1 MSKRLA
7 LIMAI
12 AIAALSAQASL
23 AARPKAHP
31 APKKVRPIAIVING
45 NQLSLEPPPKFY
57 KGHLLVPV
65 RRIIEALGLDFE
77 PEGKRIVTHAGYKRI
92 ALTVGS
98 KNAQIG
104 SDEVELEAA
113 PVEIKYVLYAPLR
126 FFADALD
133 AQAQFNRQTNS
144 VEITSTLVG
153 RSGSGIVSLGAAREY
168 LGTVTAV
175 DTDSDPN
182 TVTLTYG
189 ASVRTVPLDAQTE
202 VIVQDVNTGTSNP
215 GQIAD
220 VHPGDFAQVY
230 VEKSGR
236 ATRVVDAYGSRAGK
250 VAASAAGELVLEDGH
265 VIVPGRET
273 TITLNGERASIG
285 DIQIGDQAMVRYN
298 IDSSDVRQII
308 ATRRTTVPPQPS
320 GPVAITSV
328 DVSPSRPLKAG
339 DVATVTVRG
348 TPNGNAT
355 FDIGPYVL
363 GLPMTENGGGTYTG
377 RYVVKPGVNFA
388 DAPVFAHLRQGAID
402 APVQQ
407 SLTTLSVS
415 TEPPGVVDFAPDS
428 GALINNNRP
437 SVYATFATS
446 TVPVNP
452 SSETITVDGRDVTS
466 QCIRTPRFIYYTP
479 GIDYRQGPV
488 DVVVRVADMA
498 GNVATKRWTFYIKVR

>member
-1 MSKRLA
+1 VVSKRLA
-7 LIMAI
+7 LILAV
-12 AIAALSAQASL
+12 AFAALSTQASL
-23 AARPKAHP
+23 AARPKTHAP
-31 APKKVRPIAIVING
+31 AKKVRPIAIVING
-45 NQLSLEPPPKFY
+45 NQLSLEPPPKVY

-77 PEGKRIVTHAGYKRI
+77 PEGKRIVTHAGYKEI
-92 ALTVGS
+92 ALTIGS
-98 KNAQIG
+98 KRAQIG
-104 SDEVELEAA
+104 SDEVELDAA

-126 FFADALD
+126 FFTDALD
-133 AQAQFNRQTNS
+133 AQALFNRQTNS
-144 VEITSTLVG
+144 VDITSTLVG
-153 RSGSGIVSLGAAREY
+153 RSGSGIVSLGADKEY

-175 DTDSDPN
+175 DVDSEPN

-189 ASVRTVPLDAQTE
+189 SSVRTVPLDAQSE

-215 GQIAD
+215 GLIAD

-230 VEKSGR
+230 VDKSGR

-273 TITLNGERASIG
+273 TVTLNGERATVE
-285 DIQIGDQAMVRYN
+285 DIQVGDQAMVRYN

-308 ATRRTTVPPQPS
+308 ATRRTTAPPQAS

-328 DVSPSRPLKAG
+328 DVSPTRPLKAG

-348 TPNGNAT
+348 TPNGTAT
-355 FDIGPYVL
+355 FDVGPYVL
-363 GLPMTENGGGTYTG
+363 GLPMTESGGTYTG
-377 RYVVKPGVNFA
+377 RYTVKPGVNFA
-388 DAPVFAHLRQGAID
+388 DAPVFAHLRAGTGD

-407 SLTTLSVS
+407 SQATLSVS
-415 TEPPGVVDFAPDS
+415 TEPPGVTDFAPDS

-437 SVYATFATS
+437 SIYATFVTN

-452 SSETITVDGRDVTS
+452 SSETITVNGRDVTS
-466 QCIRTPRFIYYTP
+466 QCIRSARFIYYTP
-479 GIDYRQGPV
+479 GIDYRQGAV